1 MIFTVIYRNSDGR
14 RDWME
19 LDVPSR
25 EAVWPELAKR
35 GISAISVIAG
45 PAPRTARKPMSGK
58 KARAFTLSKTG
69 IVKGGVVL
77 LIALV
82 ASVFWYRWT
91 ACKEPPAKSVPASKV
106 VPADTHPSVVSSTVA
121 ATAVVQRVRSEKP
134 KNSGRQIEKRASI
147 PAPPPLEELQEALTN
162 KISKGRQ
169 KTVFSNG
176 AEQLIALATPSR
188 PGETVPP
195 LPMITDEGLAKDLEK
210 AMKHIIQAE
219 ADDSEDVLEK
229 KVLVSQAKEEFLE
242 LRDKEGYTFSE
253 YLNALRDKA
262 NQDADILAEAHK
274 ISSELYHDPNV
285 SDEDYIKYR
294 NQINEKLKD
303 RGLPEIE

>member
-1 MIFTVIYRNSDGR
+1 MIFTVTYRNRDGR

-19 LDVPSR
+19 LDVPSK

-45 PAPRTARKPMSGK
+45 PAPRTARKSMSGK
-58 KARAFTLSKTG
+58 TARAFTLSKTR

-77 LIALV
+77 MIALV
-82 ASVFWYRWT
+82 ASVVCYRWT
-91 ACKEPPAKSVPASKV
+91 MCKEPPAKSAPASKV
-106 VPADTHPSVVSSTVA
+106 VPADTHPPVVSSTA
-121 ATAVVQRVRSEKP
+121 TTAVVQRVRSEKP
-134 KNSGRQIEKRASI
+134 KNSGRQIEKRTRI
-147 PAPPPLEELQEALTN
+147 PAPQPLEELQEALTN
-162 KISKGRQ
+162 KLSKGRQ
-169 KTVFSNG
+169 KTIFSNG

-219 ADDSEDVLEK
+219 ADDSEEVLEK

-242 LRDKEGYTFSE
+242 LRDKEGYTFAE

-294 NQINEKLKD
+294 NQINEQLKD